1 GQKEGDLA
9 LVGAQLERDLDL
21 DRPAVRRRL
30 RPGFVA
36 EGEDLVED
44 QPDGRQHEGAG
55 DGEETWRHGAIF
67 PRGSAP
73 DPERKMQI
81 RLKIR
86 PACSPLDRASGGG
99 FRPAGGRRSKTPRD
113 AGAAEGSGCPVA
125 GTAGAPSPPVRTYVA
140 PGEKD
145 EGWRIVGYVVVPPGM
160 RGEGF
165 RAPARRAP
173 AAGGPPPDC
182 DGGRRACGGWSGR
195 ARRGRPPPRG

>member
-1 GQKEGDLA
+1 GPVGGQKEGDLA

-73 DPERKMQI
+73 DPERKMKI
-81 RLKIR
+81 SLKIR
-86 PACSPLDRASGGG
+86 PAFSPLDRQ
-99 FRPAGGRRSKTPRD
+99 
-113 AGAAEGSGCPVA
+113 AGAAFVLRVGVD
-125 GTAGAPSPPVRTYVA
+125 PSPRGTRA
-140 PGEKD
+140 
-145 EGWRIVGYVVVPPGM
+145 RRRAAAARSVGP
-160 RGEGF
+160 
-165 RAPARRAP
+165 PARRLRLCARTLHQVRRTR
-173 AAGGPPPDC
+173 GG
-182 DGGRRACGGWSGR
+182 GSWGTWSFLQV
-195 ARRGRPPPRG
+195 